1 MRFALI
7 FLLAAGVVCSA
18 SAQRTTVYPDD
29 QLRWS
34 EAIVYVEGGVVRAG
48 NDWRGE
54 VLYTVQG
61 DRIYRG
67 FSSSIFDLLFTV
79 REGQLYRSDSHFST
93 DIVYTF
99 REGRVYLGDSEY
111 LLDQVYNLKD
121 EPLHHGEVVSIY
133 TDDNG
138 SVFDRVCSIQGPFT
152 PAEWFALMLAQ
163 GLL

>member
-7 FLLAAGVVCSA
+7 FLLAAGVACTA

-34 EAIVYVEGGVVRAG
+34 EAIAHVEGGLVRAG

-67 FSSSIFDLLFTV
+67 FSSSSFDLLYTV
-79 REGQLYRSDSHFST
+79 RDGQLCQGSSHFST
-93 DIVYTF
+93 DIAYTF

-111 LLDQVYNLKD
+111 LLDQVYNLKE
-121 EPLHHGEVVSIY
+121 EPLHHGEVVSVY

-152 PAEWFALMLAQ
+152 AAEWFALMLAQ